1 MSRNRAITPIF
12 SSCILSARSN
22 FCCSSFLFSSLNSVR
37 NSIISAA
44 DDLYTSFI
52 IFPHGGFSKTIWYT
66 ILQLNTN
73 ILKLIIL
80 HSNLDNY
87 KFKNSTINLRFN
99 AFLKVEIV
107 LLSFKVRSN
116 EFQMVVVL

>member
-1 MSRNRAITPIF
+1 MTIHTYIH
-12 SSCILSARSN
+12 
-22 FCCSSFLFSSLNSVR
+22 
-37 NSIISAA
+37 
-44 DDLYTSFI
+44 TSFI